1 MRQDRAAWLRL
12 RWRTRHC
19 ILAASAPLTHVF
31 HVQRGW
37 EVKGGQVVFSGM
49 EAESGAAE
57 LPSIELIGHVLT
69 YARELERI
77 V

>member
-1 MRQDRAAWLRL
+1 V
-12 RWRTRHC
+12 T
-19 ILAASAPLTHVF
+19 APLTHVF
-31 HVQRGW
+31 SVQRGW
-37 EVKGGQVVFSGM
+37 QVKGGQVVFSGM

-57 LPSIELIGHVLT
+57 LPSIELIGHALT

>member
-1 MRQDRAAWLRL
+1 VRL
-12 RWRTRHC
+12 GQQRGCDRWRTWRRTFAVTA
-19 ILAASAPLTHVF
+19 LLTHVF
-31 HVQRGW
+31 NVQRGW

-57 LPSIELIGHVLT
+57 LPSIELIGHALT